1 MTRTT
6 RKQVQDAID
15 HLNSLVK
22 KKGSKYQYH
31 YAARY
36 ENRYLEVVEVVDEK
50 DRSLDKYRG
59 TVTVCKTMKELLQ
72 RIEATIYVL
81 LDLGDK

>member
-15 HLNSLVK
+15 RLNDLVK
-22 KKGSKYQYH
+22 KQGSKYQYH

-36 ENRYLEVVEVVDEK
+36 EYRYLEVVEVVDEK

-59 TVTVCKTMKELLQ
+59 TVTVTKGMKELLQ
-72 RIEATIYVL
+72 RIEAIIYVM
-81 LDLGDK
+81 LDLSDK